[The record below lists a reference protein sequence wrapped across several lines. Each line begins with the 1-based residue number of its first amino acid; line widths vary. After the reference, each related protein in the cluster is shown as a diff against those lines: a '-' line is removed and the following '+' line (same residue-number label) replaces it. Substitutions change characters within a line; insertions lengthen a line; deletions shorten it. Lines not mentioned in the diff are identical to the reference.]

1 MAKIVDPD
9 QLNQSNDDGAGTPT
23 GEVFIDTTAKTIELI
38 PDPTYAGN
46 LFNTSP
52 ASLSGVTLQA
62 IYSFLKEEWKTDTDL
77 NKFKFPIKMFTKT
90 DGIMANG
97 WNWAAGVTRSLIR
110 DGGWTE
116 IDASNVPTD
125 RYAGIVS
132 LGNFDATGDQAN
144 YQHVL
149 GYDQGTV
156 NFGHTGNLNEAILI
170 YDDPGGATDYTG
182 YLKLFL
188 RIASGSGTGKLYSEY
203 NLLSEQTISA
213 LEPVLYKLPL
223 SNSTDLKINTTDAAL
238 AAGIYTGMKVNYLK
252 GALFVTATATTYALA
267 DVVKDGT
274 GRWAFCTG
282 AGSVTTPGNGYAT
295 FGGTSTWQ
303 AYDGEV
309 QIGSTYYA
317 FNRLITGNNG
327 TAQQIYNWAQFKL
340 RQTSD
345 INANDSP
352 TAGQRSGLTIKGTVA
367 ELLLEFVG
375 DTLKTKP
382 GLYISGFHADSTN
395 SIKFRD
401 ITVDGGG
408 VNANTYLPVTS
419 TERNYPFVATGTL
432 NFSTNLVGEADA
444 DTKYTMYFTSTPSGD
459 FDSANAIIVKN
470 NSAADITGQITAAS
484 IAFNFD
490 YDGNV
495 QGTRTAG
502 TDAAV
507 SIVAQGL
514 PGATWVLTTFT
525 ITRATGQSITINA
538 DDERNYSNPI

>member
-9 QLNQSNDDGAGTPT
+9 GLALTTD
-23 GEVFIDTTAKTIELI
+23 VVIDTALKTIQI
-38 PDPTYAGN
+38 VITGAVSN
-46 LFNTSP
+46 SSP
-52 ASLSGVTLQA
+52 GSLSGVTLQA
-62 IYSFLKEEWKTDTDL
+62 LYSFLKEEWKTGVTL
-77 NKFKFPIKMFTKT
+77 NKFKFPLKMFTKT
-90 DGIMANG
+90 DGIFING
-97 WNWAAGVTRSLIR
+97 WDFKDATSRNVIR
-110 DGGWTE
+110 DAGWEE
-116 IDASNVPTD
+116 ITGDK
-125 RYAGIVS
+125 YAGIVS
-132 LGNFDATGDQAN
+132 LGNFDATSDQAW
-144 YQHVL
+144 YQHVI
-149 GYDQGTV
+149 GYGAVTI
-156 NFGHTGNLNEAILI
+156 NFDKTGNLNEAILI
-170 YDDPGGATDYTG
+170 SGFTG
-182 YLKLFL
+182 YLKAFL

-203 NLLSEQTISA
+203 NLLTEQTISA

-238 AAGIYTGMKVNYLK
+238 AAGIYIGMKVNYLK
-252 GALFVTATATTYALA
+252 GALFVAATATSYAIA
-267 DVVKDGT
+267 DVVKDGV
-274 GRWAFCTG
+274 GRWAYCTG
-282 AGSVTTPGNGYAT
+282 AGTVVTPTNGYAT

-309 QIGSTYYA
+309 LIGTTYYA

-352 TAGQRSGLTIKGTVA
+352 TIGQRSGLVVKGNVA

-401 ITVDGGG
+401 ITVNGGG
-408 VNANTYLPVTS
+408 VDANTYLPITS
-419 TERNYPFVATGTL
+419 TERNYPFVATGAL
-432 NFSTNLVGEADA
+432 NFSSNLVAEADA
-444 DTKYTMYFTSTPSGD
+444 DTKYTMYFTSTPAGN

-470 NSAADITGQITAAS
+470 NSAVDITGQITAAS
-484 IAFNFD
+484 IAFDFD

-514 PGATWVLTTFT
+514 PGATWILTTFT

-538 DDERNYSNPI
+538 DDERNYSNPA